1 MEVGAIKSLLT
12 LEAQYGS
19 LPGYEHASA
28 LSDVIN
34 YLKKVLAYVCMHISY
49 TGVQNATLY
58 NSGLKLI
65 NCLISLTC
73 MCGSSE
79 LITSNP
85 IRFQF
90 L

>member
-49 TGVQNATLY
+49 TGCPERNPF
-58 NSGLKLI
+58 K
-65 NCLISLTC
+65 SL
-73 MCGSSE
+73 
-79 LITSNP
+79 
-85 IRFQF
+85 
-90 L
+90 